1 MHVYLMV
8 PGFVGVNENVEPCP
22 TLLDLKLAPDC
33 AITLWSRLSLFVQTT
48 FSPTLTVC
56 EEGANW
62 MFCMSMATV
71 FPPLGD
77 DDVVGVVDAGELD
90 PPLELPLLLL
100 LLPQPAATK
109 AATAMSNV
117 TKRLI

>member
-1 MHVYLMV
+1 
-8 PGFVGVNENVEPCP
+8 
-22 TLLDLKLAPDC
+22 
-33 AITLWSRLSLFVQTT
+33 
-48 FSPTLTVC
+48 
-56 EEGANW
+56 
-62 MFCMSMATV
+62 MATV

>member
-1 MHVYLMV
+1 
-8 PGFVGVNENVEPCP
+8 
-22 TLLDLKLAPDC
+22 
-33 AITLWSRLSLFVQTT
+33 
-48 FSPTLTVC
+48 
-56 EEGANW
+56 
-62 MFCMSMATV
+62 MSMATV

-77 DDVVGVVDAGELD
+77 DDVVGVVDAGALD